1 MTGLG
6 MTGLGMTPRDAPV
19 DAATTRTRVG
29 HLAVQSGAL
38 ALVTVATALAF
49 GRVFRDRGFVPMLVT
64 AAIIP
69 HAIGFLGRVRGW
81 STRRTT
87 ALAALTTALVLTWIV
102 AGETTAY
109 GLPLPGTARRIAEL
123 LGHGWQVFR
132 TGVAPVPSRAGV
144 VLLCALAMA
153 VGAVVADA
161 IAARPGVT
169 LGALAPTLVL
179 FVLTGTLGTHDL
191 RIPATAAYVA
201 AALVDLVI
209 ANAAR
214 VETRRTWFTGRR
226 LASDAAVIRSAAL
239 VGGAAILTGLV
250 LTPFIPGI
258 ESGALLRYRGGS
270 GHGGGAGLSDYTT
283 VSPLVDLR
291 ARLNERAN
299 NELFR
304 VSSPKALYWR
314 LVALDRF
321 DGTVW
326 SVASDARDAAA
337 VFRSRSV
344 RGAVLQKFTIGAL
357 GDQWVPAAFTAVNT
371 TMGNTRLIPG
381 SSTLIAPN
389 SISGTNY
396 EVQSQV
402 ERPPT
407 PAAIAATSGAVPTSV
422 RPFLTLP
429 AGFPASLR
437 AEAARITAAAATPY
451 AKAAA
456 LETFFARGAFAY
468 DVHSPL
474 TNDTEAISAFLRLKR
489 GFCQQFAGAFAA
501 LARAVGL
508 PARVAVGF
516 TPGDRDPT
524 SGDYIVRGRDAH
536 AWVEV
541 WLAGLGWRT
550 FEPTPAGPDPG
561 QAVATADGPSNP
573 DAGAGP
579 VVTPTTVVTRA
590 AAASG
595 SAGGGRRIPKSET
608 LVSTQ
613 PTVRPDTWDTRR
625 IALIVVPT
633 LILAAAM
640 TIVIARLIGRM
651 KRRRRRRG
659 AAEPAHRIAGAW
671 SEALDTCTEAG
682 LPVSAALTPREQ
694 ASALRDHGAPLDA
707 VLPLRELA
715 DIYAEIE
722 FSPHAPSIDASD
734 RAWTATDE
742 VRAAFVEGISAK
754 ERARRMVH
762 ANRSE

>member
-1 MTGLG
+1 MTQLV
-6 MTGLGMTPRDAPV
+6 AP
-19 DAATTRTRVG
+19 AETASAPTRVR
-29 HLAVQSGAL
+29 HSAVQSGAL

-49 GRVFRDRGFVPMLVT
+49 GRVFRDRGFVPMLLA

-69 HAIGFLGRVRGW
+69 HAVGFLGRVRGW
-81 STRRTT
+81 STRRATT
-87 ALAALTTALVLTWIV
+87 LGALAAALVLTWVV

-109 GLPLPGTARRIAEL
+109 GLPLPGTARRIGEL
-123 LGHGWQVFR
+123 LDQGWQVFR
-132 TGVAPVPSRAGV
+132 TGIAPVPSRTGV
-144 VLLCALAMA
+144 VLLCALAVA
-153 VGAVVADA
+153 VCALAADA

-169 LGALAPTLVL
+169 LGAIAPTLVL
-179 FVLTGTLGTHDL
+179 FVLTGTLGTQDL

-214 VETRRTWFTGRR
+214 VEARRTWFTGRR
-226 LASDAAVIRSAAL
+226 LASDAAVVRSAAL
-239 VGGAAILTGLV
+239 VGGIAILTGLV

-258 ESGALLRYRGGS
+258 ESAALLRYRGS
-270 GHGGGAGLSDYTT
+270 SSRGGGSGLSDYTT

-299 NELFR
+299 YELFR

-337 VFRSRSV
+337 VFRSRSE
-344 RGAVLQKFTIGAL
+344 RGAVLQKFAIGAL

-371 TMGNTRLIPG
+371 TMGNARLIPD

-389 SISGTNY
+389 SISGSNY

-402 ERPPT
+402 ETPPT
-407 PAAIAATSGAVPTSV
+407 PAAIAATTREVPDSV
-422 RPFLTLP
+422 RTFLTLP
-429 AGFPASLR
+429 RDFPASLR
-437 AEAARITAAAATPY
+437 EEADRITAAATTPY
-451 AKAAA
+451 TKAKA

-468 DVHSPL
+468 DVDSPL
-474 TNDTEAISAFLRLKR
+474 TNDTEAITAFLRLKR

-501 LARAVGL
+501 LARASGL
-508 PARVAVGF
+508 PSRVVVGF
-516 TPGDRDPT
+516 TPGERDAA

-541 WLAGLGWRT
+541 WLSGLGWRT
-550 FEPTPAGPDPG
+550 FEPTPEGPDPG
-561 QAVATADGPSNP
+561 QAVATTDGPSNP
-573 DAGAGP
+573 DAETDPAAP
-579 VVTPTTVVTRA
+579 PTTVTTRPAAPSDSVT
-590 AAASG
+590 
-595 SAGGGRRIPKSET
+595 GGRRIPNSET

-613 PTVRPDTWDTRR
+613 PTGPHDPWNTRR
-625 IALIVVPT
+625 IALIVVPS
-633 LILAAAM
+633 LLVAAAIAI
-640 TIVIARLIGRM
+640 IVGRLIGRIRL
-651 KRRRRRRG
+651 RRHRRS

-671 SEALDTCTEAG
+671 SEALDACAGAG

-694 ASALRDHGAPLDA
+694 ARSLGERGAPRDA
-707 VLPLRELA
+707 VAPLRELA

-722 FSPHAPSIDASD
+722 FSAHAPSIAASD
-734 RAWTATDE
+734 RAWTAADD
-742 VRAAFVEGISAK
+742 VRAAFLEGISTK
-754 ERARRMVH
+754 ERTRRMVR
-762 ANRSE
+762 ATRSD

>member
-1 MTGLG
+1 MTRL
-6 MTGLGMTPRDAPV
+6 DAPTQE
-19 DAATTRTRVG
+19 ATARTRVG
-29 HLAVQSGAL
+29 HPAVQSGAL

-49 GRVFRDRGFVPMLVT
+49 GGVFRDRGFVPLLVV

-81 STRRTT
+81 STRRITSIG
-87 ALAALTTALVLTWIV
+87 ALGTALVLTWIV

-109 GLPLPGTARRIAEL
+109 GLPLPGTARRLGEL
-123 LGHGWQVFR
+123 LDQGWQVFR
-132 TGVAPVPSRAGV
+132 TGVAPVPPRAGV
-144 VLLCALAMA
+144 VLLCALAVTVCA
-153 VGAVVADA
+153 LTAEA
-161 IAARPGVT
+161 IAARPGIT

-191 RIPATAAYVA
+191 RVPATAAYVA
-201 AALVDLVI
+201 AALVELVI

-239 VGGAAILTGLV
+239 VGGVAILTGLV

-337 VFRSRSV
+337 VFRSRSE
-344 RGAVLQKFTIGAL
+344 RGAVLQKFAIGAL

-371 TMGNTRLIPG
+371 TVGNARLIPG

-389 SISGTNY
+389 SISGSNY

-402 ERPPT
+402 ETPPT
-407 PAAIAATSGAVPTSV
+407 PAAIAATTGAVPDSLRT
-422 RPFLTLP
+422 FLTLP
-429 AGFPASLR
+429 AHFPASLR
-437 AEAARITAAAATPY
+437 AEAARITAAATTPY
-451 AKAAA
+451 AKATA

-468 DVHSPL
+468 DVDSPL
-474 TNDTEAISAFLRLKR
+474 TNDTEAISAFLRLRR

-501 LARAVGL
+501 LARASGL

-516 TPGDRDPT
+516 TPGERDAA

-536 AWVEV
+536 AWAEV

-561 QAVATADGPSNP
+561 QAVATTDGPSNP
-573 DAGAGP
+573 ELGAGP
-579 VVTPTTVVTRA
+579 AATPTTVETRPA
-590 AAASG
+590 APSG
-595 SAGGGRRIPKSET
+595 SATGARRIPQSDT

-613 PTVRPDTWDTRR
+613 PTARQDAWDTRR
-625 IALIVVPT
+625 IALIVVPGF
-633 LILAAAM
+633 LIAA
-640 TIVIARLIGRM
+640 TIALVIARLIGRLQL
-651 KRRRRRRG
+651 RRRRRR
-659 AAEPAHRIAGAW
+659 APEPAHRIAGAW
-671 SEALDTCTEAG
+671 SEALDTCAEAG
-682 LPVSAALTPREQ
+682 LPVSAALTPGEQ
-694 ASALRDHGAPLDA
+694 ARSLGDHGAPVDA
-707 VLPLRELA
+707 VLPLRQLA

-722 FSPHAPSIDASD
+722 FSAHAPPIDAGD
-734 RAWTATDE
+734 RAWTAADDI
-742 VRAAFVEGISAK
+742 RAAFLEGISTK
-754 ERARRMVH
+754 EHARRMLR
-762 ANRSE
+762 ATRSE